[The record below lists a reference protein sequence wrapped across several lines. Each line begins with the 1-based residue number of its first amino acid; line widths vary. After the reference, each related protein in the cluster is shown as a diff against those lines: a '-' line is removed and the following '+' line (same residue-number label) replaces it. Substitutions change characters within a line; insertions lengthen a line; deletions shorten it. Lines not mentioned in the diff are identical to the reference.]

1 MGVGKDRVTR
11 SNEEKEQGQMKT
23 RGRDRPTPLVLLHSG
38 CCLKSAH
45 SPAGAKRERGRE
57 GKEGGG
63 GMEQV
68 VVWGERKVKQSGSR
82 KWWVGEDGGME
93 REKEGAESS
102 VSLSSCVRTG
112 SAVWLHCSISLP
124 WPSQKQILRSLPPS
138 LPPSLPLPL
147 ISPPSFACCHL
158 SSPRSWRPPTFSPS
172 PLSTLLHCPPVHTLS
187 FLLLNLSFLST
198 LLIPNILLSCHQC
211 NVPFRSAFL
220 LYTASKVTLSRGR
233 CVCG

>member
-138 LPPSLPLPL
+138 HPPSLCLSSHLPPLPAV
-147 ISPPSFACCHL
+147 ISPPLGPGVPPPSLLLPCPLFSTVLLCTPCL
-158 SSPRSWRPPTFSPS
+158 SSS
-172 PLSTLLHCPPVHTLS
+172 
-187 FLLLNLSFLST
+187 
-198 LLIPNILLSCHQC
+198 
-211 NVPFRSAFL
+211 
-220 LYTASKVTLSRGR
+220 
-233 CVCG
+233 

>member
-138 LPPSLPLPL
+138 HPPSASHLTSLL
-147 ISPPSFACCHL
+147 CLL
-158 SSPRSWRPPTFSPS
+158 SSLLPSVLASPHLLSFSPVHSS
-172 PLSTLLHCPPVHTLS
+172 PLSSCAHPVFPPLEPL
-187 FLLLNLSFLST
+187 FPLN
-198 LLIPNILLSCHQC
+198 PPDPKHPPLLSS
-211 NVPFRSAFL
+211 V
-220 LYTASKVTLSRGR
+220 
-233 CVCG
+233 